1 MYRMYKISKFNDIC
15 KNKSGII
22 GLLGIK

>member
-1 MYRMYKISKFNDIC
+1 MGD

-22 GLLGIK
+22 GTNGVCG